1 MSMMKKILFI
11 VNLDKFFVSHRLP
24 IALAAQKA
32 GYKIHIATQFTTEKN
47 KLQKLGFILHS
58 LPIDRSSY
66 NIKSNLKTFFKIYYL
81 YKSVRPNICHLITI
95 KPILYGSLIAHFFR
109 KLSLVISI
117 SGLGYVF
124 SDQSLSS
131 KINKII
137 ISILYKLAFNQK
149 KIKVIFQNKDDKE
162 KLTKITN
169 LSKKDTILIHG
180 SGIDLNKFRP
190 MKNKDKKIVLFASRL
205 LISKGIKDFIDSAKY
220 VEDANFVVSGKFD
233 YDNPDCIDPSYIY
246 ENEKKGLI
254 EYWGEKEDMEKIINK
269 SSVVVLPSYYG
280 EGLPK
285 ILIEAAAC
293 GKPIVTTNHPGCRE
307 SIINR
312 KTGFIV
318 PIKNPLTL
326 SKYIK
331 KILENKELRIN
342 MGKEARIYAE
352 RKFSIDKVVEKHLT
366 IYSNIE

>member
-1 MSMMKKILFI
+1 MNKILFI

-24 IALAAQKA
+24 IALAAQKE

-47 KLQKLGFILHS
+47 KLHQLGFTLHP
-58 LPIDRSSY
+58 LPIDRSSF
-66 NIKSNLKTFFKIYYL
+66 NIKSNIKTFFRIYKL
-81 YKSVRPNICHLITI
+81 YKSVRPDICHLITI
-95 KPILYGSLIAHFFR
+95 KPILYGSLIARFFR

-117 SGLGYVF
+117 SGLGYIF
-124 SDQSLSS
+124 SDQRLSS
-131 KINKII
+131 KIYKII
-137 ISILYKLAFNQK
+137 ISIIYKIAFNQK
-149 KIKVIFQNKDDKE
+149 RIKVIFQNKDDKE
-162 KLTKITN
+162 KLSKITN
-169 LSKKDTILIHG
+169 LSKKDMILIPG

-190 MKNKDKKIVLFASRL
+190 RKNKDKKIVLFASRL

-220 VEDANFVVSGKFD
+220 VRNANFVVSGKFD
-233 YDNPDCIDPSYIY
+233 YDNPDCIEPSYIY
-246 ENEKKGLI
+246 ENQEKGLI
-254 EYWGEKEDMEKIINK
+254 EYWGENEDMEKIINK

-318 PIKNPLTL
+318 PIKKPLIL
-326 SKYIK
+326 SKYIN
-331 KILENKELRIN
+331 KILKNQKLRMD
-342 MGKEARIYAE
+342 MGREARIFAK

-366 IYSNIE
+366 IYSNILSN

>member
-1 MSMMKKILFI
+1 MKKILFI

-24 IALAAQKA
+24 IALAAQEA
-32 GYKIHIATQFTTEKN
+32 GYKIHIATKFTTEKN
-47 KLQKLGFILHS
+47 KLEKLGFSLHP
-58 LPIDRSSY
+58 LPIDRGSY
-66 NIKSNLKTFFKIYYL
+66 DIKSNLKTFFKIYYL

-109 KLSLVISI
+109 KLSLVISV

-124 SDQSLSS
+124 SDERLSS
-131 KINKII
+131 KINKKI
-137 ISILYKLAFNQK
+137 ISILFKFTFNHK
-149 KIKVIFQNKDDKE
+149 RIKVIFQNRDDKE
-162 KLTKITN
+162 KLMKITK
-169 LSKKDTILIHG
+169 LSKKDAILIPG

-190 MKNKDKKIVLFASRL
+190 RKNKDKKIVLFASRL
-205 LISKGIKDFIDSAKY
+205 LISKGLKDFIESAKY
-220 VEDANFVVSGKFD
+220 VRDANFVVSGKFD
-233 YDNPDCIDPSYIY
+233 FDNPDCIDPSYIF
-246 ENEKKGLI
+246 ENQAKGLI
-254 EYWGEKEDMEKIINK
+254 NYWGENKDMEKIINK

-307 SIINR
+307 SIINK

-331 KILENKELRIN
+331 KILENKELRMN
-342 MGKEARIYAE
+342 MGKQARIFAK

-366 IYSNIE
+366 IYSKFL